1 MGCFETFIETKPS
14 SCPKCGAAVE
24 PGWQSK
30 DGPCD
35 MVEFKQ
41 GDHLSQGRFCGNH
54 QIDPKY
60 VPEFLGVES
69 WTGCTFCTGKPE
81 HFLEADIIVEGGVF
95 VRVENIRYPYGS
107 REPKPK

>member
-35 MVEFKQ
+35 MLEFKQ

-69 WTGCTFCTGKPE
+69 WTGCAYCTGKPE

-95 VRVENIRYPYGS
+95 VRVENIRYPYDS